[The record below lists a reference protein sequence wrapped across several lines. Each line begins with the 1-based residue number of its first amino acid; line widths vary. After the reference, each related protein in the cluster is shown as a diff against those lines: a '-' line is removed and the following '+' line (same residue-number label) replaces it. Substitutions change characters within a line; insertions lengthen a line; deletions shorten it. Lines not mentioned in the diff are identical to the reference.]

1 MAGHKLRISRR
12 GIIKASGGLAAILAT
27 GQAPAFAQAKPKKM
41 LIVYTTP
48 PPDIP
53 AVGLEWFTKAINE
66 RSKGE
71 IEAQFEAGTVLTKEV
86 EITNAVKAGNATIGT
101 PIGATASL
109 FPEMGVFIVPY
120 LISSYQQAYKTLDGP
135 VGEKL
140 NKVFID
146 KYQVKPLFYFDLG
159 FRHFF
164 NSKRPINEPA
174 DLRGLK
180 IRAQPSKIFADTI
193 NALGAVAVPMPFT
206 EVVTAATQGV
216 IDGGDYPTANM
227 HANRFWEISKFY
239 SMTYHNYGASVML
252 MNLAFW
258 NGLRPDQQTL
268 VQETAREAQKIIRNG
283 MDSVD
288 SLAGAKKLLE
298 PNGMK
303 VNAANIEAFK
313 KQAVDKLWPNYKQQ
327 YSELWD
333 QIVATSAG

>member
-1 MAGHKLRISRR
+1 
-12 GIIKASGGLAAILAT
+12 
-27 GQAPAFAQAKPKKM
+27 
-41 LIVYTTP
+41 
-48 PPDIP
+48 
-53 AVGLEWFTKAINE
+53 
-66 RSKGE
+66 
-71 IEAQFEAGTVLTKEV
+71 
-86 EITNAVKAGNATIGT
+86 GT

-120 LISSYQQAYKTLDGP
+120 LISSYEQAYKTLDGK
-135 VGEKL
+135 VGDQL
-140 NKVFID
+140 TKVFIE

-193 NALGAVAVPMPFT
+193 NSLGAVAVPMPFT

-227 HANRFWEISKFY
+227 YANRFWEISKYY

-268 VQETAREAQKIIRNG
+268 VQDTAREAQKIIRSG

-288 SLAGAKKLLE
+288 SLA
-298 PNGMK
+298 
-303 VNAANIEAFK
+303 
-313 KQAVDKLWPNYKQQ
+313 
-327 YSELWD
+327 
-333 QIVATSAG
+333 

>member
-1 MAGHKLRISRR
+1 MVGRQLTISRR
-12 GIIKASGGLAAILAT
+12 KLIKATGGLAGILSL
-27 GQAPAFAQAKPKKM
+27 GRAPVFAQAAPKKI

-53 AVGLEWFTKAINE
+53 AVGLEWFSKAITE

-71 IEAQFEAGTVLTKEV
+71 LLGQFEAGTIMTKEI
-86 EITNAVKAGNATIGT
+86 EITNAIKAGNVAIGT

-120 LISSYQQAYKTLDGP
+120 LIDSYAQAYKTLDGK
-135 VGEKL
+135 VGDQL
-140 NKVFID
+140 NKVFEQ
-146 KYQVKPLFYFDLG
+146 KYQVKALFYFDLG

-164 NSKRPINEPA
+164 NSKRPINEPS

-193 NALGAVAVPMPFT
+193 SALGAIAVPMPFP

-216 IDGGDYPTANM
+216 IDGGDYPVANM

-252 MNLAFW
+252 MNLGIW
-258 NGLRPDQQTL
+258 NSLRPDQQTL
-268 VQETAREAQKIIRNG
+268 VMDTAREARAMIRKG

-288 SLAGAKKLLE
+288 SLEGAKRLLE
-298 PNGMK
+298 PNGMQ
-303 VNAANIEAFK
+303 VNAGNVPAFK
-313 KQAVDKLWPNYKQQ
+313 KLAQEKLWPTYKQQ
-327 YSELWD
+327 YSELWE
-333 QIVATSAG
+333 QIVATSG

>member
-1 MAGHKLRISRR
+1 MARKRPTISRR
-12 GIIKASGGLAAILAT
+12 GLIKASGGLAGILAT
-27 GQAPAFAQAKPKKM
+27 GQAPVFAQAQPKKM
-41 LIVYTTP
+41 LVVYTTP
-48 PPDIP
+48 PPDVP
-53 AVGLEWFTKAINE
+53 AIGLEWFSKAITE

-71 IEAQFEAGTVLTKEV
+71 LVAQFEAGTVLTKEV

-109 FPEMGVFIVPY
+109 FPEMGVFITPY
-120 LISSYQQAYKTLDGP
+120 LISSYQQAYKTLDGK
-135 VGEKL
+135 VGDRL

-146 KYQVKPLFYFDLG
+146 KYKVKPLFYYDLG

-164 NSKRPINEPA
+164 NSKHPINEPA
-174 DLRGLK
+174 DLRGIK
-180 IRAQPSKIFADTI
+180 IRAHTSKIFADTI

-227 HANRFWEISKFY
+227 AANRFWEISKFY

-258 NGLRPDQQTL
+258 EGLRPDQQTL
-268 VQETAREAQKIIRNG
+268 VQDTAREAQKIIRHG

-288 SLAGAKKLLE
+288 SLEGAKKLLE

-303 VNAANIEAFK
+303 VNAGNIEAFK
-313 KQAVDKLWPNYKQQ
+313 KLAVEKVWPAYKKQ
-327 YSELWD
+327 YADIWD
-333 QIVATSAG
+333 EIVASSG